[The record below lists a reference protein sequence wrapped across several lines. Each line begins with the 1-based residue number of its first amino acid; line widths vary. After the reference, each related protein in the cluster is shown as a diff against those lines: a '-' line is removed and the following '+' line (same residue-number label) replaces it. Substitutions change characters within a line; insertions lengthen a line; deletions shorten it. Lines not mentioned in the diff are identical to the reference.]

1 MERGEKTTGN
11 RDRLLYKQDSPMS
24 KSTLT
29 LHGYTLL
36 HTYTHDTYGYMA
48 NTHAHTHTTHTP
60 HPLSHSHMLIAHV
73 LKIALFNTLMEGRT
87 FKISRTFVLHPV
99 IDRLP
104 TLPFQ
109 ECALVQGCPH
119 PHRYYLLPLPQLVD

>member
-36 HTYTHDTYGYMA
+36 HTYTPTTPTA
-48 NTHAHTHTTHTP
+48 TWLTRTHAHTPHT
-60 HPLSHSHMLIAHV
+60 LSRMLIAHV
-73 LKIALFNTLMEGRT
+73 LKIALLNTLLEGRT
-87 FKISRTFVLHPV
+87 FKNLVLHPV

-104 TLPFQ
+104 TLPF
-109 ECALVQGCPH
+109 L
-119 PHRYYLLPLPQLVD
+119 